1 MSSIKRKGNKKRK
14 EEGAEEAK
22 TQPTNFWRQPSV
34 KDKED
39 APCKLIRDK
48 KNEKKIKKKNVKK
61 NELSS
66 LYAKHVPAFFC
77 DEVEGQVRGDRERVM
92 RGKREK
98 ET

>member
-1 MSSIKRKGNKKRK
+1 M
-14 EEGAEEAK
+14 
-22 TQPTNFWRQPSV
+22 

-48 KNEKKIKKKNVKK
+48 KTKKISKKNVEK